1 MGKYRTFYSEAEIDV
16 SLEDWDT
23 DELLEELE
31 SRDVESRTKEL
42 GDADLLLS
50 KIYEQRRMGMDYQTE
65 LDQLIYIK
73 LGRIV

>member
-1 MGKYRTFYSEAEIDV
+1 MGKYRTFYSEAEIEV

-23 DELLEELE
+23 EDLLAELE

-42 GDADLLLS
+42 GSADLLLS
-50 KIYEQRRMGMDYQTE
+50 KIYEQRRLGQDYQEE

>member
-1 MGKYRTFYSEAEIDV
+1 MGKYRTFYADAEIDV
-16 SLEDWDT
+16 SLEDWT
-23 DELLEELE
+23 TEELLEELDA
-31 SRDVESRTKEL
+31 RHVESITKEL

-50 KIYEQRRMGMDYQTE
+50 KIYEQRRMGMDYQAE